1 MAGKSI
7 TDQKTEIAT
16 ATIPKPEFPA
26 EWNVFIL
33 NDDVTPMTFVT
44 RLLQGVFRLDY
55 ATAHQ
60 IMLAAHTTGR
70 AHCGKYMKAV
80 AEAKQAQC
88 RVAAAEAGYPL
99 KVIIEREG
107 GQNG

>member
-1 MAGKSI
+1 MIGKGL
-7 TDQKTEIAT
+7 TDSKAESAT

-33 NDDVTPMTFVT
+33 NDDITPMSFVT
-44 RLLQGVFRLDY
+44 RLLQEVFRLDY
-55 ATAHQ
+55 AAAHRV
-60 IMLAAHTTGR
+60 MLAAHTAGR

-88 RVAAAEAGYPL
+88 REAAASAGYPL
-99 KVIIEREG
+99 RVTIEREG
-107 GQNG
+107 E